1 VFYPDVWNEFVRRPR
16 CLGAQRRDYP
26 EWHKGRPRYY
36 VWAVDAE
43 TAPVDARL
51 RRERAALDGRL
62 VAPYTRHAHI
72 TVAACGFLTDAA
84 LHDDDVSAARLEAQA
99 RRLEALATPPFTV
112 EVGGANSFAS
122 APFLEV
128 ADRDGAL
135 ARLRAA
141 VLDGGGE
148 YRTTPYVPH
157 VTIGIYDGPH
167 PTAAIAPRLGR
178 RDDAAIT
185 LNVSRIGLYSYAAAS
200 LGSPLRLERTIPFAR
215 RARRA

>member
-1 VFYPDVWNEFVRRPR
+1 MFYPDVWNEFVRLPR

-26 EWHKGRPRYY
+26 EWHRGRPRYY

-51 RRERAALDGRL
+51 RRARAALDGRL
-62 VAPYTRHAHI
+62 VAPYARHAHI
-72 TVAACGFLTDAA
+72 TVAVCGFLTDAA
-84 LHDDDVSAARLEAQA
+84 LHDDDVTAERLEAEA
-99 RRLEALATPPFTV
+99 RRLEALAARPFTV
-112 EVGGANSFAS
+112 GVGGANSFAS

-128 ADRDGAL
+128 ADPDGAL
-135 ARLRAA
+135 ARLRDA

-167 PTAAIAPRLGR
+167 LTAEIAPRLGR
-178 RDDAAIT
+178 RDDDAIALT
-185 LNVSRIGLYSYAAAS
+185 VSGIALYSYAAAS
-200 LGSPLRLERTIPFAR
+200 LGSPLQLERAIPFSRPAR
-215 RARRA
+215 PA